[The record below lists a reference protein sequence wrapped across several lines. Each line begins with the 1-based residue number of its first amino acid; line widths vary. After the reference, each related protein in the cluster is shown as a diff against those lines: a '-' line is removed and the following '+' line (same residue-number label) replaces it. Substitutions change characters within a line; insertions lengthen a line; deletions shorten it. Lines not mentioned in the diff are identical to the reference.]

1 MVGSTFF
8 GDMTMP
14 QTQTL
19 YRGSYGELDIASSNA
34 VIADGRKLLKEAIAK
49 EYLKAPYV
57 DIDKRHRGSAL
68 NYDLYD
74 ADRNEVLVQRRYT
87 VCTKYGNSPTKD
99 YFVIRRHRQAI
110 QVLLVSDD
118 AKRLVVK
125 RSRTTKELGEVLEVL
140 HRNDEVFSPPS
151 KCFMVVEIL
160 EQDRLQ
166 SLEFK
171 LPLWRTKDSATF
183 RDGKTWFQLFCTRDR
198 LDRAIRDEKRYQD
211 ASRDGKR
218 LAILEVTPKGR
229 VFRQN
234 DPLGFLVSSVRFVKQ
249 IELIQPAT
257 LATCEMGA

>member
-1 MVGSTFF
+1 MFSCASARSAPFF
-8 GDMTMP
+8 WRYDHASNSNNLSWLVWRA
-14 QTQTL
+14 QTL
-19 YRGSYGELDIASSNA
+19 PV
-34 VIADGRKLLKEAIAK
+34 VIQLLSPGRKLLEEAIAK

-171 LPLWRTKDSATF
+171 LPLWRTKDSVTF

-198 LDRAIRDEKRYQD
+198 LDRAIRDEKRYQGCKPRWKTSGNHRGD
-211 ASRDGKR
+211 TQG
-218 LAILEVTPKGR
+218 
-229 VFRQN
+229 
-234 DPLGFLVSSVRFVKQ
+234 SS
-249 IELIQPAT
+249 LSPD
-257 LATCEMGA
+257 

>member
-1 MVGSTFF
+1 MAGA
-8 GDMTMP
+8 
-14 QTQTL
+14 L
-19 YRGSYGELDIASSNA
+19 LDAQVDLNPHQIDAALFATSNPLSKGA
-34 VIADGRKLLKEAIAK
+34 ILADEAIAK

-57 DIDKRHRGSAL
+57 NVDKRHRGSAL

-87 VCTKYGNSPTKD
+87 ACTKYGNSPTKD

-151 KCFMVVEIL
+151 QCFMVVETL

-171 LPLWRTKDSATF
+171 LPIWRTKDSATF
-183 RDGKTWFQLFCTRDR
+183 RDGKTWFQLFCARDR
-198 LDRAIRDEKRYQD
+198 LDCAIRDEKRYQD
-211 ASRDGKR
+211 AIRDGKR
-218 LAILEVTPKGR
+218 LAIVEVTPKGR
-229 VFRQN
+229 VFRQT
-234 DPLGFLVSSVRFVKQ
+234 DPLRFLVSSVRYIRQ
-249 IELIQPAT
+249 IELIQPAAA
-257 LATCEMGA
+257 AT